1 MDGELRGEE
10 LERRTDESE
19 TDAVERRR
27 FEQERCETREEF
39 RTFSEFASDCVY
51 WRAPNKTILYI
62 APPCLQ
68 VTGHSP
74 DEFYASPELLD
85 SLVHPDDRLL
95 WKNHSHPADGDRS
108 PKVLQHRIVTKQG
121 ETRWVTHVC
130 RCVCDKAGTFLG
142 VRGSYYDITEFRR
155 AEQALREHEQRCGRI
170 TETLRDSLFTVRIE
184 NGHPVQTI
192 HSPASVAVT
201 GYTPEECSLDPN
213 AWIQMVHEEDRA
225 AFEGQVARVL
235 SGQET
240 QPLEHR
246 IRRKDGLT
254 CWVRTTLVPHYDSQ
268 GNLLSYDGLVLDLSE
283 QKRLEAGVRQGQK
296 MEAIGTLAGGIA
308 HDFNNIL
315 AAIVGYTQLARED
328 VPEDRR
334 VQANLEEVLKAAL
347 RAKDLVRQILTFSRQ
362 KEEERTPLSIGSL
375 VKEALRMLRASL
387 PTTVEIRQHI
397 KCKSDFVL
405 ADPTQIHQV
414 LMNLCANAAHA
425 MRERGGVLGI
435 SLEDID
441 VDSDAAGKHPDLEPG
456 PYVNLTVS
464 DTGCG
469 MTPGVREK
477 IFDPY
482 FTTKKT
488 GEGTGMGLAVVQGI
502 VKSYQGSIEVHS
514 EPGKGTT
521 FRVFLPRIE
530 SPVKPETKT
539 PDVVPEGSE
548 RILFVDDEAALA
560 NLGKYMLERLGYQVE
575 SKTSSIEALEAFRE
589 QPDRFDLLITD
600 MTMPNMTGT
609 ELAREITGI
618 RPKLPVVICSGYS
631 DLISEEKA
639 KAMDIREF
647 IMKPVIKRDIARAVR
662 RVLDQE

>member
-1 MDGELRGEE
+1 
-10 LERRTDESE
+10 
-19 TDAVERRR
+19 
-27 FEQERCETREEF
+27 
-39 RTFSEFASDCVY
+39 
-51 WRAPNKTILYI
+51 
-62 APPCLQ
+62 
-68 VTGHSP
+68 
-74 DEFYASPELLD
+74 
-85 SLVHPDDRLL
+85 
-95 WKNHSHPADGDRS
+95 
-108 PKVLQHRIVTKQG
+108 
-121 ETRWVTHVC
+121 
-130 RCVCDKAGTFLG
+130 
-142 VRGSYYDITEFRR
+142 
-155 AEQALREHEQRCGRI
+155 
-170 TETLRDSLFTVRIE
+170 
-184 NGHPVQTI
+184 
-192 HSPASVAVT
+192 
-201 GYTPEECSLDPN
+201 
-213 AWIQMVHEEDRA
+213 MVHEQDRA
-225 AFEGQVARVL
+225 AFEGQVERLL

-254 CWVRTTLVPHYDSQ
+254 WWVRTTLVPHYDSQ

-283 QKRLEAGVRQGQK
+283 QKRLEAGVRQVQK

-334 VQANLEEVLKAAL
+334 AQANLEEVLKAAL

-362 KEEERTPLSIGSL
+362 KEEERTPLSIGPL

-387 PTTVEIRQHI
+387 PTSIEIRQHI

-425 MRERGGVLGI
+425 MREKGGVLRI

-441 VDSDAAGKHPDLEPG
+441 VDSDAAGKRQDLEPG
-456 PYVNLTVS
+456 PYVHLTVS
-464 DTGCG
+464 DTGRG
-469 MTPGVREK
+469 MTPGVQEK
-477 IFDPY
+477 IFEPY

-488 GEGTGMGLAVVQGI
+488 GEGTGMGLAVVHDI
-502 VKSYQGSIEVHS
+502 VKSYQGAIEVHS

-530 SPVKPETKT
+530 GEVKPETMM
-539 PDVVPEGSE
+539 PDVVPEGNE

-575 SKTSSIEALEAFRE
+575 SRTSSIEALEAFRA
-589 QPDRFDLLITD
+589 QPDRFDLVITD
-600 MTMPNMTGT
+600 MTMPNMTGM
-609 ELAREITGI
+609 ELAKEIIGI
-618 RPKLPVVICSGYS
+618 RPTLPVVICTGYS
-631 DLISEEKA
+631 DLISEDKA

-647 IMKPVIKRDIARAVR
+647 IMKPVIKREIAHAVR
-662 RVLDQE
+662 RVLDQK

>member
-27 FEQERCETREEF
+27 FEQELWETREQF
-39 RTFSEFASDCVY
+39 RTFSGFASDCVY
-51 WRAPNKTILYI
+51 WRAPDNTMLYI
-62 APPCLQ
+62 APTCVHL
-68 VTGHSP
+68 TGYSP

-95 WKNHSHPADGDRS
+95 WQNHSHPADADGS
-108 PKVLQHRIVTKQG
+108 LEPLQFRIVTKQG
-121 ETRWVTHVC
+121 EPRWVTHVC
-130 RCVCDKAGTFLG
+130 RPVWDDAGKFLG
-142 VRGSYYDITEFRR
+142 VRGSHQLKR
-155 AEQALREHEQRCGRI
+155 AERALREHEQRYSGI
-170 TETLRDSLFTVRIE
+170 TETLTDCVFTVHIK
-184 NGHPVQTI
+184 NGRPVQTI
-192 HSPASVAVT
+192 HGPASVAVT
-201 GYTPEECSLDPN
+201 GYAPKECSLDPN
-213 AWIQMVHEEDRA
+213 AWIQMVHEQDRA
-225 AFEGQVARVL
+225 AFEGQVERLL

-283 QKRLEAGVRQGQK
+283 QKRLEAGVRQVQK

-334 VQANLEEVLKAAL
+334 AQANLEEVLKAAL

-362 KEEERTPLSIGSL
+362 KEEERTPLSIGPL

-387 PTTVEIRQHI
+387 PTSIEIRQHI

-425 MRERGGVLGI
+425 MREKGGVLRI

-441 VDSDAAGKHPDLEPG
+441 VDSDAAGKRQDLEPG

-464 DTGCG
+464 DTGRG
-469 MTPGVREK
+469 MTPGVQEK
-477 IFDPY
+477 IFEPY

-488 GEGTGMGLAVVQGI
+488 GEGTGMGLAVVHDI
-502 VKSYQGSIEVHS
+502 VKSYQGAIEVHS

-530 SPVKPETKT
+530 GEVKPETMM
-539 PDVVPEGSE
+539 PDVVPEGNE

-575 SKTSSIEALEAFRE
+575 SRTSSIEALEAFRA
-589 QPDRFDLLITD
+589 QPDRFDLVITD
-600 MTMPNMTGT
+600 MTMPNMTGM
-609 ELAREITGI
+609 ELAKEIIGI
-618 RPKLPVVICSGYS
+618 RPTLPVVICTGYS
-631 DLISEEKA
+631 DLISEDKA

-647 IMKPVIKRDIARAVR
+647 IMKPVIKREIAHAVR
-662 RVLDQE
+662 RVLDQK